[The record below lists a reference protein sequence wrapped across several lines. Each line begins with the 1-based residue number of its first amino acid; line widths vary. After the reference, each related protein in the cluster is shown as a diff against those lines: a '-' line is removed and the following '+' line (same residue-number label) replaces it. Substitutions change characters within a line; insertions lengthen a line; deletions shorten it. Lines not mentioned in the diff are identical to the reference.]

1 MKRSVFHRCAKRAA
15 LCAGLVFFLC
25 VFAMA
30 GLSASEAAPPKIP
43 LKEAALKDFSNVPP
57 PMKLDVVPNFKETAF
72 ALDKAVNLK
81 EVEEVVGKLT
91 AAQKSALQEHRFLL
105 LRKPELHTFSSMGRY
120 DEMLCNFEGI
130 GGSYDPAYREPWNT
144 RFVGP
149 DVFLHALHTFFSK
162 RLEAMEGG
170 ELLGAVQ
177 YMLEE
182 LYANASSL
190 RSLAS
195 KKNQPHWERF
205 QAQLVVPLILALNCD
220 ESAEPVWTDPDAEPE
235 QQTDT
240 LKNALALFKKYG
252 KSFSKKTA
260 DAVVEELKRIYDAE
274 EAQKGL
280 LGLSPAYASQS
291 VDYTQFTP
299 RGHYE
304 KNSRSRAYFRTM
316 IQLGQL
322 GWKLAD
328 EEGAVDALNFALAM
342 SYKRPVARGKPQ
354 RPEPGTTTSPLDAW
368 KRVME
373 VSCFFV
379 GYPDGASYPEWR
391 QLLLEKAG
399 VSSFT
404 PDTCGDAAVVARIR
418 EASEQLIPSIP
429 HFKKLFSPQS
439 TETFCVFPQRF
450 TIPWLITDEL
460 TYKVNVREDVPA
472 IFSSLWV
479 AAVVGSD
486 YAKWLVPKQVPLSLA
501 GLPAATADG
510 APATGG
516 GETVSPEMLPLFTE
530 AMPRRIEALAK
541 RLAAEP
547 ETAWFSSVGSAW
559 MWLLSSLVSE
569 YGKGYPLYMQG
580 PLFSAKQLETQL
592 GSYTELRHDTILY
605 EKPNYAEMGDGGD
618 EEPPKPLP
626 KGFVEPNLPFW
637 NELLRVVDY
646 IQSGFEKNALFPM
659 DMEEYGALT
668 MFRQTVQRCGK
679 LAVKEL
685 QGKALTKDEYE
696 FIRTFS
702 LDYMAAPAD
711 GYGAIP
717 PDELFQSGLIVD
729 IQTINLDPIAI
740 GEPSILYQATAEPS
754 IMLVLVGNEN
764 TPRITIGMAFDHREF
779 TAPHGRRITDSV
791 WKKRVYDKYYDG
803 DPKGLSLPAKNFWY
817 DGLRP

>member
-1 MKRSVFHRCAKRAA
+1 MKQSVFHGCAKRTR
-15 LCAGLVFFLC
+15 LCAVLVGFLC
-25 VFAMA
+25 VF
-30 GLSASEAAPPKIP
+30 GLVVLSAGEAAPPKIP
-43 LKEAALKDFSNVPP
+43 LKEAALKDFSSVPAP
-57 PMKLDVVPNFKETAF
+57 VKSSVAPAFKETAF
-72 ALDKAVNLK
+72 PLDKAVNLK

-91 AAQKSALQEHRFLL
+91 AAQKSALQKNRFLL

-177 YMLEE
+177 YMLGE
-182 LYANASSL
+182 LFANASAL

-195 KKNQPHWERF
+195 KDNKPHWERL
-205 QAQLVVPLILALNCD
+205 QAQLVVPLVLALNCD
-220 ESAEPVWTDPDAEPE
+220 ESVEPVWTDPDAAPAEE
-235 QQTDT
+235 TDT

-252 KSFSKKTA
+252 KSFSKGTA
-260 DAVVEELKRIYDAE
+260 DAVVQELKRVYAAD

-304 KNSRSRAYFRTM
+304 KNSRSRAFFRTM
-316 IQLGQL
+316 IWLGQL
-322 GWKLAD
+322 GWNLA
-328 EEGAVDALNFALAM
+328 EKEGAVDALNFALSM
-342 SYKRPVARGKPQ
+342 SYTRTVARGAPR
-354 RPEPGTTTSPLDAW
+354 RPEPGALASPLDAW
-368 KRVME
+368 RRVME

-379 GYPDGASYPEWR
+379 GYPDAASYPEWR
-391 QLLLEKAG
+391 GLLLEKAG
-399 VSSFT
+399 VSAFT
-404 PDTCGDAAVVARIR
+404 PDTCGDAAVVDRIR
-418 EASEQLIPSIP
+418 EASEQLSPSIP
-429 HFKKLFSPQS
+429 HFKKLFSPAS

-450 TIPWLITDEL
+450 TVPWLITDEL
-460 TYKVNVREDVPA
+460 TYKANVRENLPVL
-472 IFSSLWV
+472 FSSLWV
-479 AAVVGSD
+479 AAVSGSR
-486 YAKWLVPKQVPLSLA
+486 YAMDLIPGQVPLNLA
-501 GLPAATADG
+501 ALPAATAEG
-510 APATGG
+510 APAP
-516 GETVSPEMLPLFTE
+516 EKRIDVPEQHVRTVSA
-530 AMPRRIEALAK
+530 AMPGAIVSLREKLS
-541 RLAAEP
+541 AEP
-547 ETAWFSSVGSAW
+547 ESAWFSSIGTAW
-559 MWLLSSLVSE
+559 MHLLRTLAAE
-569 YGKGYPLYMQG
+569 FGKGYPLYMQS
-580 PLFSAKQLETQL
+580 PLFAAKQLETQL

-626 KGFVEPNLPFW
+626 RGFVEPNLPFW

-646 IQSGFEKNALFPM
+646 IQSGFEKNGLFPL

-668 MFRQTVQRCGK
+668 MFRQTVLRCGK
-679 LAVKEL
+679 IAAKQL
-685 QGKALTKDEYE
+685 QGKALTEEEYE
-696 FIRTFS
+696 FTRLFT

-711 GYGAIP
+711 GYGAVP
-717 PDELFQSGLIVD
+717 PDELFQSALIVD
-729 IQTINLDPIAI
+729 IQTMNLDPIAI
-740 GEPSILYQATAEPS
+740 GDPAILYQATAEPS

-764 TPRITIGMAFDHREF
+764 TPRLTIGMAFDHREF

-803 DPKGLSLPAKNFWY
+803 DPKGLPLPAKNFWY

>member
-1 MKRSVFHRCAKRAA
+1 MKQSVFHRCAKRTT
-15 LCAGLVFFLC
+15 LCARLIVLLC
-25 VFAMA
+25 VFVIA
-30 GLSASEAAPPKIP
+30 GLSAGEAAPPKIP
-43 LKEAALKDFSNVPP
+43 LKEAALKDFSSVPSP
-57 PMKLDVVPNFKETAF
+57 VKSTVSPALTETTF
-72 ALDKAVNLK
+72 PLDKAANLK
-81 EVEEVVGKLT
+81 EVEEVVGTLT
-91 AAQKSALQEHRFLL
+91 AAQKSALQKNRFLL

-130 GGSYDPAYREPWNT
+130 GGSFDPAYREPWNT

-182 LYANASSL
+182 LYSNASSL

-195 KKNQPHWERF
+195 KSNQPHWERL

-220 ESAEPVWTDPDAEPE
+220 ESVEPVWTDPDAELA
-235 QQTDT
+235 QQTDSI
-240 LKNALALFKKYG
+240 KNALALFKKYG

-260 DAVVEELKRIYDAE
+260 DAVAEELKRIYAAE
-274 EAQKGL
+274 EALKGL

-316 IQLGQL
+316 IWLGQL

-354 RPEPGTTTSPLDAW
+354 RPTPGALTSPLDAW

-391 QLLLEKAG
+391 QLLLKKAG
-399 VSSFT
+399 VSAFT
-404 PDTCGDAAVVARIR
+404 PDTCGDSAIVDRIR
-418 EASEQLIPSIP
+418 EASEQLAPSIP
-429 HFKKLFSPQS
+429 HFKKLFSPAS

-450 TIPWLITDEL
+450 TVPWLITDEL
-460 TYKVNVREDVPA
+460 TYKVNVREDLPVL
-472 IFSSLWV
+472 FSSLWV
-479 AAVVGSD
+479 AAVTGNR
-486 YAKWLVPKQVPLSLA
+486 YALDLLPKQIPLNLA
-501 GLPAATADG
+501 ALPAATAEG
-510 APATGG
+510 APA
-516 GETVSPEMLPLFTE
+516 PEKRIDIPEDRLRAVVA
-530 AMPRRIEALAK
+530 AMPGAISSLREKLS
-541 RLAAEP
+541 AEP
-547 ETAWFSSVGSAW
+547 ESAWFSSIGTAW
-559 MWLLSSLVSE
+559 MHLLGTLASE
-569 YGKGYPLYMQG
+569 FGKGYPLYMQG

-618 EEPPKPLP
+618 ELPPKPLP

-646 IQSGFEKNALFPM
+646 IQNGFEKNVLFPM

-668 MFRQTVQRCGK
+668 QFRQTVQRCGK
-679 LAVKEL
+679 IAAKEL
-685 QGKALTKDEYE
+685 QGKALTEEEYE
-696 FIRTFS
+696 FIRLFS

-711 GYGAIP
+711 GYGAVP

-729 IQTINLDPIAI
+729 IQTMNLDPIAI
-740 GEPSILYQATAEPS
+740 GDPAILYQATSEPS
-754 IMLVLVGNEN
+754 IMLVLVGNEK

-803 DPKGLSLPAKNFWY
+803 DPKGLPLPAKNFWY